1 MAGIVSGGQTGVD
14 RAALD
19 AARATGLAVGGWCPR
34 GRWAEDGRIN
44 GRYPLRETPLARVC
58 QRTLWNI
65 RDSDGTLVLA
75 RARPRGGTALTVR
88 AATVARPRVV
98 VDPADTGAVRRVH
111 AWLAAN
117 RIRWLNVGGPRASED
132 PEIYPLAFRFVVDL
146 IAAAQPHGR
155 RHRLSQE

>member
-19 AARATGLAVGGWCPR
+19 AALAADMDVGGWCPR
-34 GRWAEDGRIN
+34 GRWAEDGRIDD
-44 GRYPLRETPLARVC
+44 RYRMRETTLARVC

-65 RDSDGTLVLA
+65 RDSDGTLVLT
-75 RARPRGGTALTVR
+75 RQRPRGGTALTVR
-88 AATVARPRVV
+88 AAAVARPRLIVNPT
-98 VDPADTGAVRRVH
+98 DIRAVRRVH

-117 RIRWLNVGGPRASED
+117 RIKWLNVGGPRASED
-132 PEIYPLAFRFVVDL
+132 PGIYPLAFRFVADL

-155 RHRLSQE
+155 RRLSQE